1 MNILSLRKNK
11 LELAKLVK
19 DHQLDLICLNE
30 TRLSKDICDND
41 VSIEGYDLYRQDRG
55 TFGGGVAIYIRSTL
69 SHHKRDDIKE
79 PNLEIIGLEIT
90 PKHAKSYIVLCWYR
104 PPTDCADTSTFLSLT
119 KLIRD
124 LDSEGKEIIL
134 IADTKCDL
142 KKSKDC
148 NTRKLKLVYSEF
160 QFEQLITDYTR
171 VATSV
176 CSDGKTNTTRTLTDH
191 LSTNRPNYISSSGVI
206 KISMSDH
213 YMICGVRKLSSRCP
227 VERKQIKTEFRFL
240 RNYDREAFLSDLRSI
255 NWEMATPTTLG
266 DPNLLANNFHDLF
279 HSILDV
285 HSPLKTRKHTTVHA
299 PSPWITPYIKNLIY
313 EKDRAKRKAERDQS
327 ISAEY
332 KRLRNRVTRELRRGV
347 ETYYQNL
354 IDENSNNPKEMWKTI
369 NKVLNKNQHST
380 TPKFVMFEGQS
391 IEQPNEIAEAFNNHF
406 ATIGPKLADKIENKD
421 SDDPLKYLSNIGGSI
436 ASCFEFYTI
445 HPNTI
450 EREIKNL
457 KCSKSAGYDKISVK
471 VVKDAAEILSEPLA
485 IIFNASFNKGIFPDI
500 WKIARVTSIFKSGSK
515 SNVSNYRP
523 ISVLSVFSR
532 LLEKIG
538 HDQFS
543 KYLKEHNKF
552 AKCQHAFLKLHSTL
566 TSLLSVTDTWFS
578 NIDKRKLNISIFL
591 DLKKAF
597 DTVDHGILLSKL
609 SKYGAVGTPLRWFAS
624 YLTDRKQYCQ
634 INGHKSCLKNV
645 LCGIPQGSCLGPLL
659 FILYA
664 NDFEQCLEK
673 CTANMYADDTSA
685 TCSTEDLTELC
696 NDIKTEVGNI
706 AEWLRLNKLSLSTDK
721 QSTW

>member
-1 MNILSLRKNK
+1 
-11 LELAKLVK
+11 
-19 DHQLDLICLNE
+19 
-30 TRLSKDICDND
+30 
-41 VSIEGYDLYRQDRG
+41 
-55 TFGGGVAIYIRSTL
+55 
-69 SHHKRDDIKE
+69 
-79 PNLEIIGLEIT
+79 
-90 PKHAKSYIVLCWYR
+90 
-104 PPTDCADTSTFLSLT
+104 
-119 KLIRD
+119 
-124 LDSEGKEIIL
+124 
-134 IADTKCDL
+134 
-142 KKSKDC
+142 
-148 NTRKLKLVYSEF
+148 
-160 QFEQLITDYTR
+160 
-171 VATSV
+171 
-176 CSDGKTNTTRTLTDH
+176 
-191 LSTNRPNYISSSGVI
+191 
-206 KISMSDH
+206 
-213 YMICGVRKLSSRCP
+213 
-227 VERKQIKTEFRFL
+227 
-240 RNYDREAFLSDLRSI
+240 
-255 NWEMATPTTLG
+255 
-266 DPNLLANNFHDLF
+266 
-279 HSILDV
+279 
-285 HSPLKTRKHTTVHA
+285 
-299 PSPWITPYIKNLIY
+299 
-313 EKDRAKRKAERDQS
+313 
-327 ISAEY
+327 
-332 KRLRNRVTRELRRGV
+332 
-347 ETYYQNL
+347 
-354 IDENSNNPKEMWKTI
+354 
-369 NKVLNKNQHST
+369 
-380 TPKFVMFEGQS
+380 MFEGRS
-391 IEQPNEIAEAFNNHF
+391 IEKPNEIAEAFNNHF

-421 SDDPLKYLSNIGGSI
+421 SDDPLKYLSNIGGST

-471 VVKDAAEILSEPLA
+471 VVKDEAEISSEPLA

-500 WKIARVTSIFKSGSK
+500 WKIARVTSIFKSSSK

-673 CTANMYADDTSA
+673 CTANMYADDTSV
-685 TCSTEDLTELC
+685 TCSAEDLTELC
-696 NDIKTEVGNI
+696 NDLKTEVGNI

>member
-41 VSIEGYDLYRQDRG
+41 FSIEGYDLYRRDKD
-55 TFGGGVAIYIRSTL
+55 TSCGGVAIYIRSTL
-69 SHHKRDDIKE
+69 SHHKRDDIKD

-119 KLIRD
+119 KLIRE

-134 IADTKCDL
+134 IGNTNCDL

-176 CSDGKTNTTRTLTDH
+176 CSDGKTNTTRTLIDH

-213 YMICGVRKLSSRCP
+213 YMIYGVRKLSGRCP
-227 VERKQIKTEFRFL
+227 VERKQIKTEFRCL

-255 NWEMATPTTLG
+255 NWEMATPTTFD

-279 HSILDV
+279 HSMLDV
-285 HSPLKTRKHTTVHA
+285 HAPLKTRKHTTVHA

-313 EKDRAKRKAERDQS
+313 ERDRAKRKAERDKS
-327 ISAEY
+327 IWPEY

-369 NKVLNKNQHST
+369 NKVLNKNQHSS

-391 IEQPNEIAEAFNNHF
+391 VEKPNEIAEAFNNHF
-406 ATIGPKLADKIENKD
+406 ATIGPKLADKIGNKD
-421 SDDPLKYLSNIGGSI
+421 SDDPLKYLSNMGGSI
-436 ASCFEFYTI
+436 ASCFKFYTI

-450 EREIKNL
+450 EREIKNF
-457 KCSKSAGYDKISVK
+457 KYSNFAGYHKISVK
-471 VVKDAAEILSEPLA
+471 LVKDVAEILSEPLA

-523 ISVLSVFSR
+523 LSVLSVFSR
-532 LLEKIG
+532 LLGKIG

-552 AKCQHAFLKLHSTL
+552 AKCQQAFLTLHSTL

-609 SKYGAVGTPLRWFAS
+609 SIYGAVGTPLRWFAS

-645 LCGIPQGSCLGPLL
+645 LCGIPQGSCLGPL
-659 FILYA
+659 YSS
-664 NDFEQCLEK
+664 C
-673 CTANMYADDTSA
+673 M
-685 TCSTEDLTELC
+685 
-696 NDIKTEVGNI
+696 
-706 AEWLRLNKLSLSTDK
+706 
-721 QSTW
+721 

>member
-1 MNILSLRKNK
+1 MLS
-11 LELAKLVK
+11 A
-19 DHQLDLICLNE
+19 
-30 TRLSKDICDND
+30 
-41 VSIEGYDLYRQDRG
+41 
-55 TFGGGVAIYIRSTL
+55 VA
-69 SHHKRDDIKE
+69 
-79 PNLEIIGLEIT
+79 N
-90 PKHAKSYIVLCWYR
+90 
-104 PPTDCADTSTFLSLT
+104 
-119 KLIRD
+119 D
-124 LDSEGKEIIL
+124 LD
-134 IADTKCDL
+134 
-142 KKSKDC
+142 
-148 NTRKLKLVYSEF
+148 Y
-160 QFEQLITDYTR
+160 
-171 VATSV
+171 
-176 CSDGKTNTTRTLTDH
+176 
-191 LSTNRPNYISSSGVI
+191 
-206 KISMSDH
+206 
-213 YMICGVRKLSSRCP
+213 
-227 VERKQIKTEFRFL
+227 
-240 RNYDREAFLSDLRSI
+240 
-255 NWEMATPTTLG
+255 
-266 DPNLLANNFHDLF
+266 
-279 HSILDV
+279 
-285 HSPLKTRKHTTVHA
+285 
-299 PSPWITPYIKNLIY
+299 
-313 EKDRAKRKAERDQS
+313 
-327 ISAEY
+327 
-332 KRLRNRVTRELRRGV
+332 
-347 ETYYQNL
+347 
-354 IDENSNNPKEMWKTI
+354 
-369 NKVLNKNQHST
+369 
-380 TPKFVMFEGQS
+380 
-391 IEQPNEIAEAFNNHF
+391 
-406 ATIGPKLADKIENKD
+406 
-421 SDDPLKYLSNIGGSI
+421 SDDPLKYLSNIGGTI

-471 VVKDAAEILSEPLA
+471 LVKDAAKILSEPLA

-609 SKYGAVGTPLRWFAS
+609 SKYGAVGTPLRWLAS

-659 FILYA
+659 FILYV

-673 CTANMYADDTSA
+673 CTAIMYADDTSV
-685 TCSTEDLTELC
+685 TCSAEDLTELC
-696 NDIKTEVGNI
+696 NDLKTEVGNI
-706 AEWLRLNKLSLSTDK
+706 AKWLRLNKLSLNTDK
-721 QSTW
+721 TEYMVVGHKRQTNSISELIEIKINEEPIKRVQTVKYLGTMVDENLTWNEQYKKHKGKIKSALSSLQKLRNILPQSKLDQVYRAAVYQIQNLIISSVFKTEHGR